1 MPERPSKLSAQNKIP
16 EGQGLRRA
24 SRLVEVRRRTKSRR
38 PMTPPRA
45 QCWLGRQDSQL
56 GHAPSESF
64 VIVREISA
72 TPRGVSL
79 RRHTWQYQWT

>member
-45 QCWLGRQDSQL
+45 QCWLGRQDPQL
-56 GHAPSESF
+56 HSESAR
-64 VIVREISA
+64 ILCTRD
-72 TPRGVSL
+72 L
-79 RRHTWQYQWT
+79 RRAG